1 MKRKPKKQRSIIV
14 RLLVLGVCAYMA
26 ITLGNLWNNLNE
38 ANKELKKLQQQ
49 KEIITVEIEGK
60 FRFWASAEE
69 CPKRNTHKQNNLTIL
84 LKKLFLDYSLLLR
97 FDNLI
102 TATQMHEGEE
112 TQQNTVR

>member
-49 KEIITVEIEGK
+49 KEIITVEIEEYK
-60 FRFWASAEE
+60 
-69 CPKRNTHKQNNLTIL
+69 
-84 LKKLFLDYSLLLR
+84 SLLNGDEKKIIEKAARDRLGYV
-97 FDNLI
+97 FADEQVYI
-102 TATQMHEGEE
+102 DVSGS
-112 TQQNTVR
+112 

>member
-49 KEIITVEIEGK
+49 KEIITVEIEEYK
-60 FRFWASAEE
+60 
-69 CPKRNTHKQNNLTIL
+69 
-84 LKKLFLDYSLLLR
+84 SLLNGDEKKIIEKAARERLGY
-97 FDNLI
+97 
-102 TATQMHEGEE
+102 HYPEE
-112 TQQNTVR
+112 QVFKDVSGTY

>member
-49 KEIITVEIEGK
+49 KEIITVEIEEYK
-60 FRFWASAEE
+60 
-69 CPKRNTHKQNNLTIL
+69 
-84 LKKLFLDYSLLLR
+84 SLLNGDEKKIIEKAARERLG
-97 FDNLI
+97 F
-102 TATQMHEGEE
+102 HYPEE
-112 TQQNTVR
+112 QVFKDVSGSY